1 MKNNAKSDLRFRKNE
16 SLIRTVFK
24 EMLSEMDYA
33 KITVCALAD
42 RAQINRKTFY
52 LHYASLDHLLAVLQL
67 EIMEPSFALMEHS
80 KFPDDLEKLVRHSFL
95 FLLNASELEKKILS
109 AKGNFPEGMSPE
121 DYAREKFYKV
131 CGRLPG
137 CTPAESRIVVA
148 FFSSCFWGISMQW
161 LLDGHAVPL
170 EDMVALTVS
179 LISSGLHGLPAFRNA
194 LPNRTAP

>member
-1 MKNNAKSDLRFRKNE
+1 
-16 SLIRTVFK
+16 
-24 EMLSEMDYA
+24 
-33 KITVCALAD
+33 
-42 RAQINRKTFY
+42 
-52 LHYASLDHLLAVLQL
+52 
-67 EIMEPSFALMEHS
+67 MEPSFALMEHS

-170 EDMVALTVS
+170 EDMVALTVN

-194 LPNRTAP
+194 LPNRAAP